1 MSSEDSVAPQVSWS
15 PAELPET
22 TAKALQDKEE
32 ARAKRGAKK
41 AAAALAETVAPEGGA
56 EAAPV
61 KKRRGRPPKNKL
73 AQDAAAAPAPAPTRS
88 RPVPRRCRA
97 TGAPSSRTLSR

>member
-1 MSSEDSVAPQVSWS
+1 MSSEDPVAPQVSWS

-61 KKRRGRPPKNKL
+61 KKRRGRPPKKAAESSL
-73 AQDAAAAPAPAPTRS
+73 QKAPDADFDEDAIQ
-88 RPVPRRCRA
+88 
-97 TGAPSSRTLSR
+97 LDDKEL

>member
-1 MSSEDSVAPQVSWS
+1 MSSEDPVAPQVSWS

-61 KKRRGRPPKNKL
+61 KKRRGRPPKKEIG
-73 AQDAAAAPAPAPTRS
+73 
-88 RPVPRRCRA
+88 RA
-97 TGAPSSRTLSR
+97 HV

>member
-1 MSSEDSVAPQVSWS
+1 MSSEDPVAPQVSWS

-41 AAAALAETVAPEGGA
+41 AAAALAETVAP
-56 EAAPV
+56 
-61 KKRRGRPPKNKL
+61 
-73 AQDAAAAPAPAPTRS
+73 
-88 RPVPRRCRA
+88 
-97 TGAPSSRTLSR
+97 